1 VLRGSVCDFSGMLVK
16 VDQARDDLAL
26 VDLSNL
32 KRSGCREKYRED
44 LNRETVIWR
53 VGRTGSV
60 HRRGAVRAL
69 SGSLG
74 RAICF
79 IAIAIEHE
87 PWHFPGKLNYRD
99 EVLLK
104 TS

>member
-1 VLRGSVCDFSGMLVK
+1 MLVK
-16 VDQARDDLAL
+16 VDQAIDDLAL
-26 VDLSNL
+26 IDLSNL
-32 KRSGCREKYRED
+32 KRSGCREKYRER
-44 LNRETVIWR
+44 LSRETVIWR
-53 VGRTGSV
+53 VGRAASV

-74 RAICF
+74 RAIYF
-79 IAIAIEHE
+79 IAIAIENE
-87 PWHFPGKLNYRD
+87 PWHFPVKWNYRD